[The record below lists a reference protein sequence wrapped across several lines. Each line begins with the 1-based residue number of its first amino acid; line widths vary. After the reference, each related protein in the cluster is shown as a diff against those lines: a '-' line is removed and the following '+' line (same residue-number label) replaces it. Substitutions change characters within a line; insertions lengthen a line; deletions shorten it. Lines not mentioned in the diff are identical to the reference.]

1 MALGKVQVFTSN
13 WRIPCGIRSAQDDL
27 MDYQSYRQVGY
38 SCPACAA
45 TVDHTFR
52 YRINECDIWR
62 CEGCGLGRTITPG
75 FNPRSYYTG
84 EYFSGQRRDGYAD
97 YLGAEPVLRR
107 EFAGSVKFIRRF
119 RPNGKLVEIG
129 CAYGF
134 FLKEAESCFDVAGIE
149 LADEAAAH
157 ARRSGLNVLSGLVDN
172 ENMCVIGP
180 ADVIVLFDVIEHLPN
195 PHATL
200 ALCERYLKPGGIL
213 VVTTGDFNSVLARLS
228 GRRWRLMTPPQHLWF
243 FTKSSLCRIADTLG
257 LFLEYADHPWKL
269 VPLSL
274 IFFQL
279 RRMLGSRGG
288 KLPTSGI
295 GVPLN
300 LFDAMRLVF
309 RKPS

>member
-1 MALGKVQVFTSN
+1 MTDRACIACGKNSPHVFRFKVN
-13 WRIPCGIRSAQDDL
+13 
-27 MDYQSYRQVGY
+27 
-38 SCPACAA
+38 AC
-45 TVDHTFR
+45 
-52 YRINECDIWR
+52 EIWQ
-62 CEGCGLGRTITPG
+62 CERCGLGRAETSTFDPK
-75 FNPRSYYTG
+75 NYYTVD
-84 EYFSGQRRDGYAD
+84 YFSGQCGDGYSD
-97 YLGAEPVLRR
+97 YLGAELVLRR
-107 EFAGSVKFIRRF
+107 EFARSVDFVRRF
-119 RPNGKLVEIG
+119 IPSGRLLDLG

-157 ARRSGLNVLSGLVDN
+157 ARRSGLNVLSGLADN
-172 ENMCVIGP
+172 ENMRVIGP

-213 VVTTGDFNSVLARLS
+213 VITTGDFNSVLARLS

-257 LFLEYADHPWKL
+257 LLLEYADHPWKL

-309 RKPS
+309 RKPSR